1 MKRSDRLDMVQ
12 QMAART
18 ERERAEKVGAAE
30 RHLVEMQQKLTALE
44 KYRTE
49 YEAGFKTRAGT
60 GLDVIGMRDF
70 QTFLAKLGEALISS
84 EGIGALAFVGGRSN
98 GRAAATTLADTKRRH
113 FQTFLARL
121 GEALAQQRDLVTL
134 AQRALDAERSQWRE
148 AAQRQHVV
156 ETLAERWQG
165 EETRAA
171 NRRDQ
176 NESDELSQQRATARK
191 QTP

>member
-49 YEAGFKTRAGT
+49 YEAGFQSRAGA
-60 GLDVIGMRDF
+60 GLDVVGMRD
-70 QTFLAKLGEALISS
+70 
-84 EGIGALAFVGGRSN
+84 
-98 GRAAATTLADTKRRH
+98 

-121 GEALAQQRDLVTL
+121 GEALTQQRELVTL

>member
-49 YEAGFKTRAGT
+49 YEAGFQSRAGA
-60 GLDVIGMRDF
+60 GVDVVGMRD
-70 QTFLAKLGEALISS
+70 
-84 EGIGALAFVGGRSN
+84 
-98 GRAAATTLADTKRRH
+98 